1 MQMVPGTNLA
11 APQRSMDDP
20 DKKQILLDIVDY
32 LSTDEGQDVL
42 FQCFTGISGVKTYQE
57 NIRSEFWDVKNCL
70 DKGQLYFADQ
80 FGQTSDFETAFDWMR
95 GNMTMDEVIAAT
107 DEFEPLDP
115 TAPEPSVAIGTA
127 AEDFTAL
134 ETSMLMADVM
144 REAAGAD
151 AALLLHGT
159 YYKGNSS
166 KIYQG
171 TIDIPDRFNLRSV
184 SKDDALTTYEIT
196 GANLKKL
203 MEHPLLNGEEVNA
216 LYAFSGLKAEYA
228 PWRDEASNVLSLAL
242 ADGTEIDDGKL
253 YTVAAWAGT
262 VDESYVSSTV
272 KAHSELGT
280 ITDLMTA
287 YLADAGEVSPAKDG
301 RITLNWE
308 QDAA

>member
-1 MQMVPGTNLA
+1 MILA
-11 APQRSMDDP
+11 NHGAPRAH
-20 DKKQILLDIVDY
+20 IIV
-32 LSTDEGQDVL
+32 
-42 FQCFTGISGVKTYQE
+42 
-57 NIRSEFWDVKNCL
+57 
-70 DKGQLYFADQ
+70 AD
-80 FGQTSDFETAFDWMR
+80 GAS
-95 GNMTMDEVIAAT
+95 AAT
-107 DEFEPLDP
+107 WH
-115 TAPEPSVAIGTA
+115 A
-127 AEDFTAL
+127 AEEL
-134 ETSMLMADVM
+134 
-144 REAAGAD
+144 
-151 AALLLHGT
+151 
-159 YYKGNSS
+159 SS
-166 KIYQG
+166 Y
-171 TIDIPDRFNLRSV
+171 L
-184 SKDDALTTYEIT
+184 YEIT

>member
-1 MQMVPGTNLA
+1 
-11 APQRSMDDP
+11 
-20 DKKQILLDIVDY
+20 
-32 LSTDEGQDVL
+32 
-42 FQCFTGISGVKTYQE
+42 
-57 NIRSEFWDVKNCL
+57 
-70 DKGQLYFADQ
+70 
-80 FGQTSDFETAFDWMR
+80 
-95 GNMTMDEVIAAT
+95 
-107 DEFEPLDP
+107 
-115 TAPEPSVAIGTA
+115 
-127 AEDFTAL
+127 
-134 ETSMLMADVM
+134 
-144 REAAGAD
+144 
-151 AALLLHGT
+151 
-159 YYKGNSS
+159 
-166 KIYQG
+166 
-171 TIDIPDRFNLRSV
+171 
-184 SKDDALTTYEIT
+184 
-196 GANLKKL
+196 